1 MLEKLKKYIAG
12 IIAGVIA
19 LAYFLGKRKGKQD
32 EKISQN
38 KTVLENL
45 GRANKAR
52 SGLNNSDTVSKLH
65 KKYKR

>member
-1 MLEKLKKYIAG
+1 MLEKFKKYIAG
-12 IIAGVIA
+12 IIAGVVA

-32 EKISQN
+32 EEISQN
-38 KTVLENL
+38 KKVLENL

-52 SGLNNSDTVSKLH
+52 SRLNDSDTVGKLH